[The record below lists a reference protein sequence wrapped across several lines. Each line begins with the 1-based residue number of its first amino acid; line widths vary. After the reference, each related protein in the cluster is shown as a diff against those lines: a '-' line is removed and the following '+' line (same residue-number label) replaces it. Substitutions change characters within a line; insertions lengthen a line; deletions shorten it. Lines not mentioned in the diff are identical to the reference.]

1 MAPLWT
7 FKHIK
12 LFEYKLRLKVSVT
25 IRDFELKVKNER
37 KKTQTF
43 SIFDDETEIFYKL
56 RFIEKVIK
64 HIEFRNLCV
73 E

>member
-1 MAPLWT
+1 M
-7 FKHIK
+7 
-12 LFEYKLRLKVSVT
+12 T